1 MERDKD
7 HRNRSRSTPGSGAY
21 TGGDT
26 AKNVG
31 IELYGVPEREKQHNA
46 VLAIR
51 RVEIQVSKQRILV

>member
-7 HRNRSRSTPGSGAY
+7 HRKRSRSMPGSGAY
-21 TGGDT
+21 TGGNT

-31 IELYGVPEREKQHNA
+31 IELYGVLKREKQYNA